1 MWLDFRFLLKFWLNW
16 KNSSGEDTLFLKHFY
31 FPINFT
37 NFLKNICVDQVVLKI
52 RFLNQEKISD
62 QHYGKI
68 LDQEFK
74 SMIYKVFQTENKEE
88 M

>member
-1 MWLDFRFLLKFWLNW
+1 M
-16 KNSSGEDTLFLKHFY
+16 
-31 FPINFT
+31 
-37 NFLKNICVDQVVLKI
+37 DQVVLKI

-88 M
+88 MLMDPSVFRISN

>member
-1 MWLDFRFLLKFWLNW
+1 MKKFLRWRYFIRK
-16 KNSSGEDTLFLKHFY
+16 THFS
-31 FPINFT
+31 INFI

-52 RFLNQEKISD
+52 RFLDPEKISD
-62 QHYGKI
+62 RDYGKI

-88 M
+88 MLMEPWVFRISN